1 MGVYDR
7 PIATAKRLIDKY
19 GEPCVWRKFNVA
31 SGTQD
36 WNEQA
41 SGPDDYTDY
50 PVTVAIFPYDRQS
63 ASALAKLAGL
73 SDIER
78 YDMYG
83 LMPAVAFAVESR
95 DLLISPT
102 RGPLR
107 PVRLDPLQP
116 GSDVVMYTLG
126 LSG

>member
-1 MGVYDR
+1 MSVYDR
-7 PIATAKRLIDKY
+7 PIATAKRLIEKY
-19 GEPCVWRKFNVA
+19 GEPCQWRKFDVTD
-31 SGTQD
+31 GTED
-36 WNEQA
+36 WNEA
-41 SGPDDYTDY
+41 STGQTDY
-50 PVTVAIFPYDRQS
+50 PVTVAIFPYNRET
-63 ASALAKLAGL
+63 ASSIAKLAGL

-83 LMPAVAFAVESR
+83 LMPAVSFIVESR
-95 DLLISPT
+95 DLLLSPT

-116 GSDVVMYTLG
+116 GSDIVMYTLG